1 MNCDLNLTTTQKL
14 AMAHRDLNM
23 KAKIKKLTEDNIT
36 YTKSLGDH
44 EIMAGDRRSVSKDE

>member
-14 AMAHRDLNM
+14 AMAHRDLNI